1 METKQNTT
9 ESRSFSVII
18 CAYTEQ
24 RWEAMLA
31 AVESIRRQSLP
42 ASQIIL
48 VIDHNPAL
56 FERSLAALADILVIE
71 NQHERGL
78 SGARNSGLTRASG
91 ELIAFMDEDAIADP
105 DWLER
110 LSAGYADS
118 QVMGVGG
125 AILPLWPDRRP
136 GWFPEEFDWVVGCTY
151 LGLPTQAQPVRNL
164 IGCNMSFRRE
174 VFAAVG
180 DFREG
185 IGRVGTLPVGCEETE
200 LCIRIQQHWTQ
211 SVFLYEPAARV
222 QHRVTA
228 QRATWDYFVSRCYAE
243 GISKAQISK
252 LVGAR
257 DGLSSERKYTF
268 STLPRG
274 VLSGLADSLIHLD
287 PGGVSSSVAI
297 VAGLGMTTAGYL
309 RGKLAGTT
317 LSLATSATS

>member
-1 METKQNTT
+1 MKTRQDSAVN
-9 ESRSFSVII
+9 RAFSVII

-24 RWEAMLA
+24 RWEAMLV
-31 AVESIRRQSLP
+31 AVESVRRQTLP

-56 FERSLAALADILVIE
+56 FERSLAALSNVLVIE

-78 SGARNSGLTRASG
+78 SGARNSGLAWASA

-105 DWLER
+105 NWLAR
-110 LSAGYADS
+110 LSAGYS
-118 QVMGVGG
+118 EPQVMGVGG
-125 AILPLWPDRRP
+125 SILPLWPEGRP

-164 IGCNMSFRRE
+164 IGCNMSFRRQ
-174 VFAAVG
+174 VFEAVG
-180 DFREG
+180 GFREG

-200 LCIRIQQHWTQ
+200 LCIRIQQYWTQ
-211 SVFLYEPAARV
+211 SVFLYEPEARV

-228 QRATWDYFVSRCYAE
+228 ERATWDYFFSRCYAE
-243 GISKAQISK
+243 GISKAQISR

-257 DGLSSERKYTF
+257 DGLSSERKYTL

-274 VLSGLADSLIHLD
+274 VLSGVADSLRHFD
-287 PGGVSSSVAI
+287 PQGVSSSAAI
-297 VAGLGMTTAGYL
+297 VAGLGVTTAGYL
-309 RGKLAGTT
+309 RGKLARNA
-317 LSLATSATS
+317 LSLTAS